1 MAKTKYLAIA
11 AVVVAALGV
20 TPLIVSHTV
29 DSTIEAN
36 KVILEKNGF
45 KEEFLTKSGYL
56 MGKRTFS
63 LEVVDAKKARDFLLT
78 QLVAKN
84 AQYKLFAESLQA
96 ETDEGINDALNGL
109 KFKGEMYHSNFLPSD
124 AKVSLSLAELPT
136 TLQEEVR
143 NNKAASDAI
152 LPLLTRGVLAME
164 MTFSPD
170 RKLKNVKIKDIKEE
184 IKTEEA
190 TLSIDTEKQEL
201 SLNERAGI
209 VQGVLGVAKQNIG
222 VSGAMFMLKSELKD
236 FLYTFTYK
244 DDLNTKGDM
253 SIGSYALEMNDEY
266 TNVKFDLGSLKL
278 ISSVDEIQK
287 DLQIKTDF
295 TMDAVA
301 LLDSTDDVKFDT
313 FFAKLFMRG
322 MNADTMKKVQADYN
336 ALVIGTT
343 PLDDKV
349 LIEDFVALINQ
360 GVKIDLGVV
369 LKGLATEGL
378 VLKDVSVD
386 TTLVVPQNSY
396 SDKESPLAILGLL
409 DITAKVKVH
418 KDDRA
423 ALEAMGLTSAEDF
436 ALGRAEG
443 DFLVYDLALKKG
455 AVSVNGQ
462 ALQ

>member
-1 MAKTKYLAIA
+1 MSKTKYLAIA

-45 KEEFLTKSGYL
+45 KEELLSKSGYL
-56 MGKRTFS
+56 MAKRTFS

-84 AQYKLFAESLQA
+84 AQYKLFAESVQT

-109 KFKGEMYHSNFLPSD
+109 KFKGEMYHSNLLPSD

-164 MTFSPD
+164 MTFGSD
-170 RKLKNVKIKDIKEE
+170 QKLKNVKFKDIKEE
-184 IKTEEA
+184 IKAEEA
-190 TLSIDTEKQEL
+190 TMSIDTQKQEL
-201 SLNERAGI
+201 SLHERAGI
-209 VQGVLGVAKQNIG
+209 IQGVLGITKQNIG
-222 VSGAMFMLKSELKD
+222 VNGAMFMLKSELND

-253 SIGSYALEMNDEY
+253 SIGKYAFEMNDEY
-266 TNVKFDLGSLKL
+266 TNIKFDLGSLKL
-278 ISSVDEIQK
+278 ISSVEEIQK

-295 TMDAVA
+295 TMDTVA
-301 LLDSTDDVKFDT
+301 LLDSTDDIKFDT
-313 FFAKLFMRG
+313 FFAKLFLRG

-336 ALVIGTT
+336 ALVLGTT

-360 GVKIDLGVV
+360 GVKMDLNVA

-386 TTLVVPQNSY
+386 TTLVIPQNRY

-409 DITAKVKVH
+409 DITAKIKVH
-418 KDDRA
+418 KEDRA
-423 ALEAMGLTSAEDF
+423 ALEAMGLTSAEDV
-436 ALGRAEG
+436 ALGRVEG

-455 AVSVNGQ
+455 AISVNGQ

>member
-1 MAKTKYLAIA
+1 
-11 AVVVAALGV
+11 
-20 TPLIVSHTV
+20 
-29 DSTIEAN
+29 
-36 KVILEKNGF
+36 
-45 KEEFLTKSGYL
+45 
-56 MGKRTFS
+56 
-63 LEVVDAKKARDFLLT
+63 
-78 QLVAKN
+78 
-84 AQYKLFAESLQA
+84 
-96 ETDEGINDALNGL
+96 
-109 KFKGEMYHSNFLPSD
+109 
-124 AKVSLSLAELPT
+124 
-136 TLQEEVR
+136 
-143 NNKAASDAI
+143 
-152 LPLLTRGVLAME
+152 
-164 MTFSPD
+164 
-170 RKLKNVKIKDIKEE
+170 
-184 IKTEEA
+184 
-190 TLSIDTEKQEL
+190 
-201 SLNERAGI
+201 
-209 VQGVLGVAKQNIG
+209 
-222 VSGAMFMLKSELKD
+222 
-236 FLYTFTYK
+236 
-244 DDLNTKGDM
+244 
-253 SIGSYALEMNDEY
+253 
-266 TNVKFDLGSLKL
+266 
-278 ISSVDEIQK
+278 
-287 DLQIKTDF
+287 
-295 TMDAVA
+295 MDAVA